1 MTQLATTILTSEVNL
16 FIKKKEELGFQF
28 IQLKDL
34 SLITPSE
41 FNLIEDLK
49 CLILE
54 YYSEFQILETVKETT
69 SDLADFLE
77 EVYEKFSKVVVDN
90 YEQKKELVRKQLSK
104 GSYEKIMTFLVLL
117 FEKYEI
123 I

>member
-34 SLITPSE
+34 SLVTPSE

-54 YYSEFQILETVKETT
+54 YHSEFQILETVKETT

-77 EVYEKFSKVVVDN
+77 EVYEKFSKVIMDN
-90 YEQKKELVRKQLSK
+90 YEQKKEIVRKKLSK